1 MGAAQAMR
9 GPTSVM
15 WNRQFGAERLSIR
28 QRWAACTELEATLRL
43 LGAAQLVVGHTPQV
57 GAQDAGTPATACA
70 FFALPPLPK
79 CYLPLLHPSVQACL
93 FVRLGASVCSS
104 GLSTL
109 CVTQLQ
115 PR

>member
-1 MGAAQAMR
+1 MQRWHCAHRPSIGRGVRARRERGCGARAQAMR

-57 GAQDAGTPATACA
+57 WC
-70 FFALPPLPK
+70 
-79 CYLPLLHPSVQACL
+79 
-93 FVRLGASVCSS
+93 
-104 GLSTL
+104 
-109 CVTQLQ
+109 
-115 PR
+115 